1 MWLKE
6 GRIEGGQD
14 LELDQEAGSKE
25 EGEDQSAAGG
35 GIGAQK
41 PPVTMVFRWQ
51 RRWWWHAA
59 GSTRG
64 SSTRSQECQGVKQ
77 PTIFEAS
84 GGQTCRMVAALGNFS
99 RKSLDSGRGFGM
111 NKMESVG
118 RGL

>member
-1 MWLKE
+1 MEE

-14 LELDQEAGSKE
+14 LELDQEGGSEE
-25 EGEDQSAAGG
+25 EGKDRSAAGG

-41 PPVTMVFRWQ
+41 PPVTMGFG
-51 RRWWWHAA
+51 RRWRWRWRQHAA
-59 GSTRG
+59 GSTRA

-77 PTIFEAS
+77 PTIFGAS

-99 RKSLDSGRGFGM
+99 PRSLDSGRGFGM

>member
-1 MWLKE
+1 MEE

-14 LELDQEAGSKE
+14 LELDQEGGSEE
-25 EGEDQSAAGG
+25 EGKDRSAAGG

-41 PPVTMVFRWQ
+41 PPVTMGFG
-51 RRWWWHAA
+51 RRWRWRQHAA
-59 GSTRG
+59 GSTRA

-77 PTIFEAS
+77 PTIFGAS

-99 RKSLDSGRGFGM
+99 PRSLDSGRGFGM